1 MESTPEKKSKLAEIL
16 AALKGKAMEVTNG
29 DSPEEMYH
37 NFRGAAKE
45 GIEEDVLPGVQKHLG
60 DEAAAG
66 TATALDM
73 GLDYVAPEDP
83 KMLAAGMLPIGRLG
97 KLGKAGGAEARM
109 LEREGAPVGT
119 AAMNAGAR
127 SAEDIAAAKAARGAS
142 EAAAPTIVYGKGGPK
157 RFTAEEMKKMR
168 PSD

>member
-1 MESTPEKKSKLAEIL
+1 MDNSPEKKSRLQEIL
-16 AALKGKAMEVTNG
+16 ESLKGKAKDITG
-29 DSPEEMYH
+29 ADSPEEFYN

-83 KMLAAGMLPIGRLG
+83 KDLALAALPMGRFG
-97 KLGKAGGAEARM
+97 KLGKAEARAAG
-109 LEREGAPVGT
+109 RVEGLG
-119 AAMNAGAR
+119 AMNYGAMR
-127 SAEDIAAAKAARGAS
+127 AEDKAARAAARRAS
-142 EAAAPTIVYGKGGPK
+142 EEAAPALVYGQKGSIKYMTPEELAQLKAAKPK
-157 RFTAEEMKKMR
+157 
-168 PSD
+168 